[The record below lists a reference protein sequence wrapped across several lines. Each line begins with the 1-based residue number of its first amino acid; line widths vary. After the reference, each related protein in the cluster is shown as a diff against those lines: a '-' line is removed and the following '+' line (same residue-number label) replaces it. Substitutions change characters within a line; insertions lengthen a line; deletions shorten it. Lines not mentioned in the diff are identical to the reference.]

1 VLRPVAAEGR
11 NDAEGIVSQA
21 RAIGRRSR
29 VRAIQGSTTCATLVV
44 RRACCRASWHPEA
57 TCNQP
62 TGGPRKLLALARGPH
77 TPRGERSDARRSIR
91 VLLVGAAA
99 LLMMLGPAHAV
110 ETVCTGTLPPAGSPY
125 GNVVVPAGQT
135 CAISGIR

>member
-1 VLRPVAAEGR
+1 RGLRAAHPAVRRPFCPAERELSSQVLRPVAAEGR

-77 TPRGERSDARRSIR
+77 
-91 VLLVGAAA
+91 
-99 LLMMLGPAHAV
+99 
-110 ETVCTGTLPPAGSPY
+110 
-125 GNVVVPAGQT
+125 
-135 CAISGIR
+135 